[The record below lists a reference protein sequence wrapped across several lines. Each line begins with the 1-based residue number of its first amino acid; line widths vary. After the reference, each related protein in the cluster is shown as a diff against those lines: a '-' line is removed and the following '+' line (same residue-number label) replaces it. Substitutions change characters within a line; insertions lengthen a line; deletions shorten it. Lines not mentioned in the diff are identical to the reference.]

1 MGKMP
6 MPLFW
11 AGCPCHFWRKF
22 MMKEDGGGRIK
33 SRRFGV
39 AARAE
44 VGAEQISFDGAVFGP
59 LAPIAEVAVAE
70 TVGPRLV
77 LEQGVVLVL
86 AGIHAAAQFS
96 ARGPKGG

>member
-1 MGKMP
+1 
-6 MPLFW
+6 
-11 AGCPCHFWRKF
+11 
-22 MMKEDGGGRIK
+22 MKEDGGGRIK

-44 VGAEQISFDGAVFGP
+44 VGAEQISFDGAVFVP
-59 LAPIAEVAVAE
+59 LAPIAEVTVAE
-70 TVGPRLV
+70 TAGPRLV

-96 ARGPKGG
+96 ARGPKGGLEIGFLDGHRRVEVD